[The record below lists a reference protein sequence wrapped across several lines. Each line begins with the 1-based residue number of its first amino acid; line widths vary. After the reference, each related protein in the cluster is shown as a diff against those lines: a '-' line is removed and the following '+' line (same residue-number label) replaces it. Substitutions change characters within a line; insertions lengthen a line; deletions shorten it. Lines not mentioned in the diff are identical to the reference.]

1 MVHEAPTNPF
11 PYDTDFGRGFIALRT
26 EPSRVP
32 TRRLLVVVAV
42 VALAGCA
49 GLGTAPGPTPTITP
63 APVPEGTPTP
73 FTPTPS
79 ALAPGVT
86 TGGVS
91 NPDRL
96 ADAHRSALANRS
108 YTVVVRTSV
117 VGLAGENWTGYEPRR
132 EGDGVF
138 LHGTRRVVRVNA
150 GGYPRSVVRAV
161 EGRLVGELPIEPGT
175 DRGTVATPATAEIWS
190 DGQRSYR
197 RVVGNGTVAYAT
209 IDGDSSTATTVPL
222 DPTAMELL
230 RPWFGA
236 VPSWATYMSS
246 AERRAVVLGRATA
259 VGLNGSVGTA
269 ATVTEARDVVLTA
282 RVAPSGLVLEFE
294 LRYVGTL
301 DGRSVEV
308 RLDVEVLDL
317 DTTTV
322 GRPTWVET
330 ARNESR
336 SGRAGPGRL

>member
-1 MVHEAPTNPF
+1 M
-11 PYDTDFGRGFIALRT
+11 
-26 EPSRVP
+26 S
-32 TRRLLVVVAV
+32 TRRFLVVVAV

-49 GLGTAPGPTPTITP
+49 GLGAEPGPTPTITP

-79 ALAPGVT
+79 TLAPGVST
-86 TGGVS
+86 EGVS
-91 NPDRL
+91 NVDRL
-96 ADAHRSALANRS
+96 VDAHRSALANRS

-117 VGLAGENWTGYEPRR
+117 VGLDGGNWTGYEPRR
-132 EGDGVF
+132 EGDGV
-138 LHGTRRVVRVNA
+138 LLLGTRRVVRVSA
-150 GGYPRSVVRAV
+150 GGYPRSVVRAID
-161 EGRLVGELPIEPGT
+161 GRLTGELPIEPGT

-209 IDGDSSTATTVPL
+209 IYGDASTATAVPV
-222 DPTAMELL
+222 DPTAMDLL

-236 VPSWATYMSS
+236 VPTWATYMSS
-246 AERRAVVLGRATA
+246 GERRVVVLGRAAA
-259 VGLNGSVGTA
+259 VGLNGSTGTVA
-269 ATVTEARDVVLTA
+269 SVTEPRDVDLTA
-282 RVAPSGLVLEFE
+282 RVAPTGLVLEFE
-294 LRYVGTL
+294 LRYVGTF

-317 DTTTV
+317 DTTSV
-322 GRPTWVET
+322 GRPAWVET

-336 SGRAGPGRL
+336 AGRAGPGRL